1 MNWYKE
7 LKFAEEAEIIE
18 EDHHHNLVDGSGEP
32 LDLGLNNQGYGHS
45 LNPAPL
51 MSFNVRHRAWYE
63 ALFTA
68 VCIRREVLY
77 FPLPLVLSGTQ
88 RIEPDAFII
97 KDGIP
102 ILIEL
107 DGLSHEEELAS
118 VEQNRLKPFRDNLV
132 NVMRFPVPEDTDI
145 NWANDILDQV
155 LDRIE
160 KLSSLYGGIK

>member
-1 MNWYKE
+1 MINFYKE
-7 LKFAEEAEIIE
+7 INFAEEAEIT
-18 EDHHHNLVDGSGEP
+18 EDHHENLIDSSGKP
-32 LDLGLNNQGYGHS
+32 LELGINNQGYGHS

-77 FPLPLVLSGTQ
+77 FPLPLVLNGTQ

-102 ILIEL
+102 ILVEL
-107 DGLSHEEELAS
+107 DGRSHEEELAS
-118 VEQNRLKPFRDNLV
+118 IEQNRLKPFRDNLV
-132 NVMRFPVPEDTDI
+132 NIMRFPVPEDTDI
-145 NWANDILDQV
+145 NWANEILDQV

-160 KLSSLYGGIK
+160 KLSSLYGSRT

>member
-1 MNWYKE
+1 MSNWYEE
-7 LKFAEEAEIIE
+7 LNFAEEVEIT
-18 EDHHHNLVDGSGEP
+18 EDHQNNLVDRSEKV
-32 LDLGLNNQGYGHS
+32 LDSEINNQGYGHS

-51 MSFNVRHRAWYE
+51 ISYNVRHRAWYE

-88 RIEPDAFII
+88 RIEPDAFIV

-102 ILIEL
+102 ILVEL
-107 DGLSHEEELAS
+107 DGLSHTEELAS
-118 VEQNRLKPFRDNLV
+118 TEQNRLKPFRDNLV
-132 NVMRFPVPEDTDI
+132 NIMRFPVPEDTDI
-145 NWANDILDQV
+145 DWANDILDQV

-160 KLSSLYGGIK
+160 KISNLYGSKA

>member
-1 MNWYKE
+1 MSNWYE
-7 LKFAEEAEIIE
+7 DLHFAEEAEIT
-18 EDHHHNLVDGSGEP
+18 EDHHKNQIDSSGKP
-32 LDLGLNNQGYGHS
+32 LELGINNQGYGHS

-63 ALFTA
+63 ALLTA

-77 FPLPLVLSGTQ
+77 FPLPLVLNGTQ

-107 DGLSHEEELAS
+107 DGRSHEEELAS
-118 VEQNRLKPFRDNLV
+118 EEQNRLKPFRDNLV
-132 NVMRFPVPEDTDI
+132 NIIDLSAEETDI
-145 NWANDILDQV
+145 NWANEILDQV
-155 LDRIE
+155 LERID
-160 KLSSLYGGIK
+160 KISNLYGRGK

>member
-1 MNWYKE
+1 MSNWYE
-7 LKFAEEAEIIE
+7 DLHFAEEAEIT
-18 EDHHHNLVDGSGEP
+18 EDHHKNQIDSSGKP
-32 LDLGLNNQGYGHS
+32 LELSINNQGYGHS
-45 LNPAPL
+45 LYPAPL

-77 FPLPLVLSGTQ
+77 FPLPLVLNGTQ

-102 ILIEL
+102 ILVEL
-107 DGLSHEEELAS
+107 DGRSHEEELAS
-118 VEQNRLKPFRDNLV
+118 IEQNRLKPFRDNLV

-145 NWANDILDQV
+145 NWANGILDQV
-155 LDRIE
+155 LDRIG
-160 KLSSLYGGIK
+160 KLSILYGSRK